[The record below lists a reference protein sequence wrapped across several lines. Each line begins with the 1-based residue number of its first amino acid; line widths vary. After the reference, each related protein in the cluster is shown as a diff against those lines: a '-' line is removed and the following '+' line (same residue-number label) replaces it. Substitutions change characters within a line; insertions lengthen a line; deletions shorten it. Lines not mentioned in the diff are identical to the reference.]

1 MVSAL
6 LSDMT
11 VRPNAQ
17 TDQPLA
23 SRAGIQRR
31 VPLCVRCGRQPLI
44 GAAHHLSL
52 HATPAGTLYCGF
64 KRAIINVR
72 LSRRL
77 APRREAFSGCARPL
91 AAWPSD
97 RLRKRPSGSV
107 SAHCAANAG
116 CGIQQQSSRITV
128 EYSQLNVP
136 SLRR

>member
-11 VRPNAQ
+11 VRPNAH

-77 APRREAFSGCARPL
+77 APRREAGF
-91 AAWPSD
+91 
-97 RLRKRPSGSV
+97 RLRPASGRVAVGSI
-107 SAHCAANAG
+107 AQAPFRYRMRA
-116 CGIQQQSSRITV
+116 
-128 EYSQLNVP
+128 
-136 SLRR
+136 LRRQR